1 MVREVVHCSIR
12 SQSVGISGRGANI
25 FGGEVP
31 AVNVAEVGGVGK
43 RCGAGGKASGHTL
56 SPHAA
61 APGDWATVD
70 TIDVWKY
77 ISIGDLTGWP
87 SLHVDGRSGSNKS
100 RVSEEFHFYINFIII
115 NQELN

>member
-1 MVREVVHCSIR
+1 MVREVVPCSIR

-25 FGGEVP
+25 FGGEVK
-31 AVNVAEVGGVGK
+31 AANVAEVGGVGE
-43 RCGAGGKASGHTL
+43 RCGAGWYDIL